1 MMAAPETKRGDAM
14 KQHEPG
20 GPPQKYRKDKRV
32 SVNVE
37 FASRDK
43 FIREYVTNISKTG
56 MFIATH
62 EPLPVGTKINL
73 KFTVMIDGKPEVV
86 EGEGEVVRV
95 LREGMRAR
103 KAGMGV
109 AFTSLNE
116 LSAKLIE
123 KLLLTEGKRP
133 SK

>member
-1 MMAAPETKRGDAM
+1 MKDHENGAAP
-14 KQHEPG
+14 
-20 GPPQKYRKDKRV
+20 QKVWKDKRV

-43 FIREYVTNISKTG
+43 FIREYVTNISKSG

-62 EPLPVGTKINL
+62 EPLPAGTTINL
-73 KFTVMIDGKPEVV
+73 KFTVMIDGLPEVV

-95 LREGMRAR
+95 LREGVRDR

-109 AFTSLNE
+109 AFTSLSE
-116 LSAKLIE
+116 CSAKLIE
-123 KLLLTEGKRP
+123 QLLLTGP
-133 SK
+133 SRKK

>member
-1 MMAAPETKRGDAM
+1 M
-14 KQHEPG
+14 KEHEHG
-20 GPPQKYRKDKRV
+20 GAPQKYRKDKRV

-73 KFTVMIDGKPEVV
+73 KFTVMIDGNPEVV

-95 LREGMRAR
+95 LREGVRDR

-109 AFTSLNE
+109 AFTSLAE
-116 LSAKLIE
+116 CSSKLIE
-123 KLLLTEGKRP
+123 QLLLSESPRK
-133 SK
+133 K